1 MGYIDGLRMKDGRLI
16 NDRPQS
22 EMGISKAARLRRELK
37 SSRNIR
43 DIAAGIELA
52 EQQKEM
58 RIAAQ
63 ADMNFLL
70 GNKIKK

>member
-1 MGYIDGLRMKDGRLI
+1 MDGLRVKDGRLI
-16 NDRPQS
+16 NDRPEPVS
-22 EMGISKAARLRRELK
+22 GISKAAALRREFK

-58 RIAAQ
+58 R
-63 ADMNFLL
+63 DMMMDSF
-70 GNKIKK
+70 KSIKKR

>member
-1 MGYIDGLRMKDGRLI
+1 MEFEGLDMERGQMV

-22 EMGISKAARLRRELK
+22 EMGIVKAARLRRELK

-63 ADMNFLL
+63 ADMSFLL

>member
-1 MGYIDGLRMKDGRLI
+1 MGFEGLNMRKGQMT

-22 EMGISKAARLRRELK
+22 EMGITKAARLRRELK
-37 SSRNIR
+37 SSRTIR
-43 DIAAGIELA
+43 DIAEGTELA

-63 ADMNFLL
+63 VDMNFLI